1 MTRRSMWRRM
11 RTTAVLEAFNIG
23 WLALLLFVVAGVPAS
38 VTNLAG
44 YAVLGIL
51 LLEGAAY
58 WALKYRQLRSGAR
71 CPSGMVTFRFLRW
84 ANVAMLASALVVLV
98 VAAARSPGLE
108 TWPGLAFWAF
118 AVLEHVNYFHVQLSH
133 QSRADMRRLARTRR
147 LRAAHL
153 AVDLARCRT

>member
-1 MTRRSMWRRM
+1 RM
-11 RTTAVLEAFNIG
+11 RTTAVLEAFNVG

-38 VTNLAG
+38 VSNLAG

-71 CPSGMVTFRFLRW
+71 CPSGMVTFRFLRL
-84 ANVAMLASALVVLV
+84 ANVAMLASGLVVLV
-98 VAAARSPGLE
+98 VAAALSPGLA
-108 TWPGLAFWAF
+108 TWPGRPFWAC
-118 AVLEHVNYFHVQLSH
+118 AVPDHVNYFRVPWSH
-133 QSRADMRRLARTRR
+133 HPRADMRRLARTRR
-147 LRAAHL
+147 LRAARL